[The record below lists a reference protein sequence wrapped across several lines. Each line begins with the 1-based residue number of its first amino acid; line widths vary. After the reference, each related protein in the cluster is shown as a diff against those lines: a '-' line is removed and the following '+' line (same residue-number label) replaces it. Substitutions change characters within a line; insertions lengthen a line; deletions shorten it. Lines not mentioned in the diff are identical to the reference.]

1 MNYDVT
7 HEHCHNR
14 QKREK
19 HKPIDLRWV
28 IHSHNIAHAIGLSS
42 INIYM
47 LSFKQFISEGK
58 FLFGINHLDR
68 GANTEITRLA
78 DLLGY
83 RVIEGGSHI
92 KIVDPKTGNLVTTVS
107 RGTTTSHPGRMRTAL
122 NDISSHQREVG
133 GLDASQH
140 TIKTVKKEMTSNP
153 KASGL
158 RALGATT
165 LAGTGTLLGS
175 ALTQGVQ
182 AGTNVIG
189 MAGLP
194 PAPKERMEIEKN
206 FGSDIGIGFDLSPE
220 GELMGSPEGFKAVSQ
235 RKKQGINFPSMF
247 DEEEEEE

>member
-1 MNYDVT
+1 M
-7 HEHCHNR
+7 
-14 QKREK
+14 
-19 HKPIDLRWV
+19 
-28 IHSHNIAHAIGLSS
+28 
-42 INIYM
+42 
-47 LSFKQFISEGK
+47 
-58 FLFGINHLDR
+58 
-68 GANTEITRLA
+68 
-78 DLLGY
+78 
-83 RVIEGGSHI
+83 
-92 KIVDPKTGNLVTTVS
+92 
-107 RGTTTSHPGRMRTAL
+107 
-122 NDISSHQREVG
+122 
-133 GLDASQH
+133 DASQH

-220 GELMGSPEGFKAVSQ
+220 GELVGSPEGFKAVSQ